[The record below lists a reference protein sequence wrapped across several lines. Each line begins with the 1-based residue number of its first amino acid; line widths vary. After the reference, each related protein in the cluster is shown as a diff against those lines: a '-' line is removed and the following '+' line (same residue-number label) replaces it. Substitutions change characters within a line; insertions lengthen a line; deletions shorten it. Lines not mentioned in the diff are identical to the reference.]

1 MFHKNSN
8 TVSNQSKVRGP
19 RPRANP
25 SLPVTINL
33 MELKDKLES
42 AKVKVL
48 EEEMRKL
55 QVLSYPGFYSIHLFV
70 KKLVS

>member
-8 TVSNQSKVRGP
+8 KVNQSRCSGP

-55 QVLSYPGFYSIHLFV
+55 QVLS
-70 KKLVS
+70 

>member
-1 MFHKNSN
+1 MFHKNSSK
-8 TVSNQSKVRGP
+8 VNQSKCSGP

-33 MELKDKLES
+33 MDLKEKLES
-42 AKVKVL
+42 VKVKGL

-55 QVLSYPGFYSIHLFV
+55 QVFFLILFIYLFFHLFD
-70 KKLVS
+70 KD

>member
-8 TVSNQSKVRGP
+8 KVNQSKCSGP

-55 QVLSYPGFYSIHLFV
+55 QVLSLSYSFIC
-70 KKLVS
+70 